1 MKTTF
6 CLAASLLIISSAFQF
21 GKAQDKPADKAA
33 PRTLKV
39 NVKYTGAG
47 TVDDKHK
54 IQIFLFDSPDFT
66 GGNAMP
72 TGMQMTATKN
82 GTVTFTDISGSP
94 VYAAAIYDPTGGY
107 DGASGPPPSGSS
119 AGIYTKE
126 PPKPAPI
133 AIDAG
138 KTVEIDLPFDDT
150 IKMP

>member
-1 MKTTF
+1 MKKTLY
-6 CLAASLLIISSAFQF
+6 LAATMLILASGFQF

-39 NVKYTGAG
+39 TVKFTGAG
-47 TVDDKHK
+47 PVDDKHK
-54 IQIFLFDSPDFT
+54 IQVFLFDSPDFT

-72 TGMQMTATKN
+72 TGMQMTASKN
-82 GTVTFTDISGSP
+82 GTVTFSDIAGSP
-94 VYAAAIYDPTGGY
+94 VYAAAIYDPKGEY

-119 AGIYTKE
+119 AGVYTKE
-126 PPKPAPI
+126 PPKPEPI

-138 KTVEIDLPFDDT
+138 RTVEVDLPFDDR